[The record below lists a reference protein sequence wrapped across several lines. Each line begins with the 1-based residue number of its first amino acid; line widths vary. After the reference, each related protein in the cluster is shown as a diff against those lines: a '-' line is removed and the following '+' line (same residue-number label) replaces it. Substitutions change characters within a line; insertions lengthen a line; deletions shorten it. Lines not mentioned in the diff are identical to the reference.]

1 MKIVKAS
8 VQAPKELRTVYME
21 TLHKMMTGNPEVI
34 SMDADLVGASGTA
47 KLAKAFPDRCIN
59 MGISEANMVG
69 AAAGMSLSGK
79 IPFIHTFAPFA
90 TRRVYDQLYMS
101 GVYQNANL
109 KIYGSDPGYWAIH
122 NGGTHTTMEDIAITR
137 VLPGL
142 TVLSPSDA
150 TQFAWCLNKAAETY
164 GCFYIRAGRKV
175 TRDLYDPSSEF
186 ELGKGI
192 ILEEGQDIVIFA
204 VGDMVAESLKVK
216 EALEKEGVS
225 VMIVDLFCIKPLD
238 EALIRQVSSGKKLI
252 VTAENHSKFG
262 GLGSAVAE
270 VLAEQGIHAPLLRI
284 AVNDRFSEV
293 GTADYLSKTL
303 QLDAE
308 SIIQKIKAK
317 L

>member
-21 TLHKMMTGNPEVI
+21 TLSQMMAKNPQI
-34 SMDADLVGASGTA
+34 IAMDADLVGASGTA
-47 KLAKAFPDRCIN
+47 KLFKAFPERCIN
-59 MGISEANMVG
+59 MGISEANMLG

-90 TRRVYDQLYMS
+90 TRRVYDQLYMA
-101 GVYQNANL
+101 GVYQQANV
-109 KIYGSDPGYWAIH
+109 KIYGSDPGYLAIH
-122 NGGTHTTMEDIAITR
+122 NGGTHTSMEDIAITR

-142 TVLSPSDA
+142 TVLAPSDA
-150 TQFAWCLNKAAETY
+150 TQFVWCLNKAAETY
-164 GCFYIRAGRKV
+164 GCFYIRAGRKG
-175 TRDLYDPSSEF
+175 TPDLYDPSSKF

-192 ILEEGQDIVIFA
+192 ILEEGNDVVIFA
-204 VGDMVAESLKVK
+204 VGDMVSESLKVK
-216 EALEKEGVS
+216 GSLEAEGIS
-225 VMIVDLFCIKPLD
+225 VMIVDLFSIKPLD
-238 EALIRQVSSGKKLI
+238 TELIKTVSVGKRLI
-252 VTAENHSKFG
+252 VSAENHSKIG

-270 VLAEQGIHAPLLRI
+270 ILAENAIGIPLLRI

-303 QLDAE
+303 ELDPE
-308 SIIQKIKAK
+308 SIIRKIKAK